1 MKSGS
6 GMNGPDHCQ
15 EHMRPGASQVIRR
28 FSVVGLGVTLAV
40 VFGCTMREPLP
51 PPAPEAI
58 VLEGPPIRQ
67 GLFTQGE
74 AEAAARLLLDAEEL
88 LSEGRVD
95 EALDRAVQVEEIYSE
110 SPGSSLALWVR
121 AQALRVLEDWIEAEA
136 AAEAYADLMS
146 VESAAYG
153 RAYLLRA
160 EVRRAGNLA
169 GGIEA
174 VFEIPAEA
182 GETELLGAEAL
193 ATLWASG
200 LATPELRDLIAE
212 APRHPRVLPVFVTE
226 LAVRRYLTGDE
237 SEASSLAE
245 EALAMSPGP
254 GVAERA
260 TNVIEGRI
268 VEQLEVAAVIG
279 GILPVAGSPAVSRL
293 AQGISEG
300 IEVALAVDE
309 REFSR
314 PIRFVPIE
322 DATDPADVASAVRV
336 LEGNRVAGVI
346 GPLQEAS
353 LAVAVRSR
361 SEQLPMLSPTAR
373 LLPQGAQGV
382 FSLNGVDPAAGE
394 ALAALVLSRGIREV
408 VALHAASAEM
418 EEEIRWFR
426 EAYARG
432 GGTIVRAVTYP
443 PGATG
448 FRLQMREILGLNPR
462 GLVLLLSAE
471 DVELV
476 APQIAFY
483 GVDEIPDLTI
493 FGNQS
498 WTSDGV
504 LQSLQARSTEG
515 VFAVTSWVGEGEF
528 GPGWDTF
535 VQAYEDHF
543 RRSLRSPTPA
553 LGYDAA
559 RVLLRA
565 ARQGGGTPDGTLQA
579 LERIQGFPGAT
590 GFLSVVDGRIRRSFV
605 AVRIENSRL
614 VLLTP

>member
-1 MKSGS
+1 MS
-6 GMNGPDHCQ
+6 
-15 EHMRPGASQVIRR
+15 
-28 FSVVGLGVTLAV
+28 
-40 VFGCTMREPLP
+40 GCTVREFP
-51 PPAPEAI
+51 PPPPPPPQAI

-67 GLFTQGE
+67 GVFTQE
-74 AEAAARLLLDAEEL
+74 QAEATARLLLEAEEL

-95 EALDRAVQVEEIYSE
+95 EALDRAVQVEENYSE
-110 SPGSSLALWVR
+110 SPGSSLALWVS
-121 AQALRVLEDWIEAEA
+121 AQALRALEDWIEAEEA
-136 AAEAYADLMS
+136 TEAYADLIS
-146 VESAAYG
+146 AESAAYG
-153 RAYLLRA
+153 SAYLLRA

-182 GETELLGAEAL
+182 EETDLLGAESL

-200 LATPELRDLIAE
+200 LATAELRDLIVE

-237 SEASSLAE
+237 SEASMLAS

-254 GVAERA
+254 EIVDRA
-260 TNVIEGRI
+260 TNVIEGRV

-293 AQGISEG
+293 AQEISEG

-309 REFSR
+309 GEFSR

-322 DATDPADVASAVRV
+322 DATNPVDVASAVQV
-336 LEGNRVAGVI
+336 LEGDQVAGVI
-346 GPLQEAS
+346 GPLQEG
-353 LAVAVRSR
+353 LLVAAARSR
-361 SEQLPMLSPTAR
+361 SAQLPMLSPTAR

-382 FSLNGVDPAAGE
+382 FSLNGIDPGAGE
-394 ALAALVLSRGIREV
+394 ALAALVLTRGIHDV
-408 VALHAASAEM
+408 VVLHAASAEM
-418 EEEIRWFR
+418 EEELRWFR

-432 GGTIVRAVTYP
+432 GGTIERAVTYP

-448 FRLQMREILGLNPR
+448 FRLQMGEILSLNPR
-462 GLVLLLSAE
+462 GLVLLLPPG

-476 APQIAFY
+476 APQVAFY
-483 GVDEIPDLTI
+483 GVDEIPDLTV

-498 WTSDGV
+498 WTSDRV
-504 LQSLQARSTEG
+504 LQSVQARSTEG
-515 VFAVTSWVGEGEF
+515 VFAITSWVGEGEF
-528 GPGWDTF
+528 GPGWNTF
-535 VQAYEDHF
+535 VQAYEEHF
-543 RRSLRSPTPA
+543 QRSIRLPTSA

-579 LERIQGFPGAT
+579 LRRIQGFPGAT

-605 AVRIENSRL
+605 AVRIENRRL